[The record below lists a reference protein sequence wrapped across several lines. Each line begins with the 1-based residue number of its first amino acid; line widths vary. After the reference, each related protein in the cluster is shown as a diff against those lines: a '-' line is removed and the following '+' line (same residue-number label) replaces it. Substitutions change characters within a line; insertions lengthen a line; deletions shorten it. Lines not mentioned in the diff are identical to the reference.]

1 VGDDYYAMS
10 STFQF
15 SPGVVILHS
24 KDLVNWEI
32 AGHAVE
38 DITKIGPEME

>member
-1 VGDDYYAMS
+1 M
-10 STFQF
+10 TITRCHRRF
-15 SPGVVILHS
+15 SFRRVVILHS